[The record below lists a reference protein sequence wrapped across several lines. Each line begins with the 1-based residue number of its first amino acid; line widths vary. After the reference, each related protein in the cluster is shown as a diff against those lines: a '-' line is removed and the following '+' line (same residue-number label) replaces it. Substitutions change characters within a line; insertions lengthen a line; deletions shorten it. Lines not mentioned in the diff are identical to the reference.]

1 MRMHLLVGLLMS
13 LAGVATAL
21 TVGAGTGAADPECPL
36 GQAIIRS
43 CLNNNC

>member
-1 MRMHLLVGLLMS
+1 MHLLAGLLMS

-21 TVGAGTGAADPECPL
+21 TVGLAPAQRTPKCPL